1 MEVREMEI
9 SRTAS
14 GCQHMG
20 LGVREECAVGGARID
35 SGSTGAAET
44 EGVEEGHK
52 SGTAAVSKPPSP
64 WRGRNDIPNIAT
76 VLFGP
81 NRAWDPFVVARDSSP
96 CASWEARLYRCL
108 GSAVELWSDR
118 LLGAIRCCE
127 ILVSGNPFGRRGF
140 RSTRLVS
147 LQRLGEIARRGASIS
162 TF

>member
-76 VLFGP
+76 VL
-81 NRAWDPFVVARDSSP
+81 DSSP